1 MQVGDAL
8 EPVCD
13 GRELRWFDLSVLLDP
28 LLAIARLQHPADL
41 VEEERE
47 CMEDGRS
54 VRRGPRAI
62 GDRREESPDRGFE
75 PRLFERLPYERVED
89 AFAVMDAAGR
99 EPVGATRIE
108 GLDREKDFP
117 VRAPHDHADLADAV
131 RVVDRI
137 EEAVVDR
144 RVDPPR
150 FAVPGRELSD
160 LLVEL
165 RHSLAIVLPQDV
177 LERFTEEHGLFRL
190 LPLGKRL
197 EPRELG
203 GAVVRRLQD
212 HVFGGGQAP
221 TLPALS
227 LRRADS
233 AITLPRALLASPSS
247 SPL

>member
-1 MQVGDAL
+1 MHAGDAF
-8 EPVCD
+8 EAVRD
-13 GRELRWFDLSVLLDP
+13 GQELCWVDLSVLLDP
-28 LLAIARLQHPADL
+28 LLAIARLQHPAEL

-47 CMEDGRS
+47 WLEDGRS

-62 GDRREESPDRGFE
+62 GDRREESPDGGFE

-144 RVDPPR
+144 RVDPTR
-150 FAVPGRELSD
+150 FAVPARELGN

-165 RHSLAIVLPQDV
+165 RHSLAIVLAQDV
-177 LERFTEEHGLFRL
+177 LELFTEEHGLLRL

-203 GAVVRRLQD
+203 GAIVRRFQE
-212 HVFGGGQAP
+212 
-221 TLPALS
+221 
-227 LRRADS
+227 
-233 AITLPRALLASPSS
+233 
-247 SPL
+247 